1 MIPVLSSSR
10 PSVTAHGQHVS
21 HNRCHTRGA
30 TIVGEFV
37 DGELVGPTSVPAG
50 AQLPAR

>member
-10 PSVTAHGQHVS
+10 PSVAAHGHDVS
-21 HNRCHTRGA
+21 HNRCQTCEA
-30 TIVGEFV
+30 TIVGEFGG
-37 DGELVGPTSVPAG
+37 GEIVGATSVPTG

>member
-10 PSVTAHGQHVS
+10 PCVTGHGQHVP
-21 HNRCHTRGA
+21 HNRCRTRGA
-30 TIVGEFV
+30 TIMGEFV
-37 DGELVGPTSVPAG
+37 DGEILGPTSVPAG